1 MKRLFNYNMDNFKF
15 NFFLQGQLGSITI
28 DNFFFFYSKCYHA
41 LSVFLVLF
49 FLHLL
54 LEHSA
59 GIVLSFNDKFVVLT
73 SYNKVTSIIDL

>member
-1 MKRLFNYNMDNFKF
+1 MKCLFNYNMDNFKF
-15 NFFLQGQLGSITI
+15 NFFLQGQLGTITI

-49 FLHLL
+49 LHLL
-54 LEHSA
+54 LKHSA

-73 SYNKVTSIIDL
+73 SYNKVTPITDL